1 MKEVVGDVQRG
12 LEPRPRVDEQEAK
25 VAAMRAK
32 ALVWKKKMRAQC
44 KEAWEASL
52 EEEDGELGAPTSTF
66 LPAIQASIGA
76 CPIGTL
82 I

>member
-66 LPAIQASIGA
+66 LPAIKASIGA

>member
-52 EEEDGELGAPTSTF
+52 EEEEL
-66 LPAIQASIGA
+66 
-76 CPIGTL
+76 
-82 I
+82 

>member
-1 MKEVVGDVQRG
+1 MKEVVGDVRRG
-12 LEPRPRVDEQEAK
+12 LEPRLRVNEQEAK

-52 EEEDGELGAPTSTF
+52 EEEEL
-66 LPAIQASIGA
+66 
-76 CPIGTL
+76 
-82 I
+82 